1 MNTRFFQK
9 ILALVVAGSVA
20 LLAENALAQNSS
32 IAPLSYGAN
41 EVVKLAQAKISD
53 DTIMAYIKNN
63 HVDYNMNADQILY
76 VRQQGVS
83 DAVITLMLNQPKS
96 PNAPTMVSATA
107 TPAPQAAASTVV
119 VQPAVTYVQP
129 APVTYIQPAYYP
141 AYGYCA
147 PTFPSVS
154 LAFGFGGY
162 YGGGHYYG
170 GGNRCYY
177 GGAHYGGWHN

>member
-1 MNTRFFQK
+1 MNTRIFQK
-9 ILALVVAGSVA
+9 ILAIVVAGSVA
-20 LLAENALAQNSS
+20 LLAENALAQNNSN
-32 IAPLSYGAN
+32 APLSYGAN
-41 EVVKLAQAKISD
+41 EVVKLAQAKIGE

-63 HVDYNMNADQILY
+63 HVDYNLNADQILY

-96 PNAPTMVSATA
+96 PNPSPTVSAPAAPT
-107 TPAPQAAASTVV
+107 PQAAASTVV

-129 APVTYIQPAYYP
+129 APVTYVQPVYYP
-141 AYGYCA
+141 SYSYCG

-170 GGNRCYY
+170 GNRCYY
-177 GGAHYGGWHN
+177 GGGHYGGWHH